1 MGWRYRKRIKIL
13 PGIHINISKSGIS
26 TNVGVKGAS
35 VTFGPNGTHVN
46 TGFPGTGL
54 YRRDRISGSNH
65 PDYSENRKWYED
77 TESNSSEE
85 NVPKNDFYVVKEN
98 GITEIPTFKS
108 QYYIAFIIA
117 LLMPFIGLTLYGFGE
132 WWMFFSCLLVDVV
145 QLLCWSFVIDLNNY
159 HDKHATYKV
168 LRIKN
173 DPVLLKKEILGHTV
187 RCIFSCVLILTNLFP
202 LFAMSKSFISL
213 YDNVFYSKIG
223 LYYFRQT
230 PYDGGFIVF
239 LMMTFMVLIWGG
251 CSYNE
256 VNIIKR
262 LRNLL
267 REYSHYNSKGA
278 STNINEEG
286 QMTKHE
292 PESVSINKNETK
304 SESNFERPLTRD
316 IILGNLVNK
325 EQGTPISSLSSQELS
340 AILTK
345 STTPDSKL
353 SSSTISRQEV
363 RDILGNLV
371 KNSSDTELK
380 QTKESL
386 SRPQD
391 DVIVPHDPK
400 RDLESY
406 HYPTLDL
413 LKKYKDDSLPF
424 IDMEEQNANKNRIVD
439 TLRNFGIEI
448 SSIKATVGARIT
460 LYEISLAPGVN
471 ASKLRGLEDDIALAL
486 SSHNVHF
493 IIPIPGKGTIGIEVP
508 NIRPSIVSLESIL
521 NTKQFQETTM
531 ELPCAIGKIITNEV
545 FMFDLTKAPHI
556 LIAGSTG
563 QGKSVALNT
572 MIMSLLYKK
581 HPAEMKLVLM
591 DPYGVELG
599 VYSQIANHFLA
610 TLPNESTIVSNSN
623 KAVSTLNGLCK
634 EMEARYD
641 LLKKAYV
648 RNIKEYNRK
657 FIDRQ
662 LNPTI
667 GHRFMPYI
675 VVVIDEYGDFIE
687 EKGQDFETPIVQLAQ
702 YARAVGIH
710 MIISTKRPTN
720 DIITGAI
727 KANFPTRIAF
737 RLPERIDS
745 QVILDCDGAEELLGN
760 GDMLFRAGKS
770 IDCIRVQCALVDT
783 PEVERICQFVS
794 QQQGYISPFELPDPY
809 FDDTEY
815 GESHDVDMQHLDPL
829 FEDAARLIVM
839 TQEGSTSLIQRKFA
853 IGYNRAGRL
862 MDQLE
867 KAGIV
872 GAAHGSRPREVL
884 IMDEMSLENL
894 LSQWRA

>member
-35 VTFGPNGTHVN
+35 VTFGPKGTYVN
-46 TGFPGTGL
+46 AGLPGTGL
-54 YRRDRISGSNH
+54 YRRDKVSI
-65 PDYSENRKWYED
+65 PQK
-77 TESNSSEE
+77 EE
-85 NVPKNDFYVVKEN
+85 NTNSFLNYTDSTTEEAGKFNKN
-98 GITEIPTFKS
+98 
-108 QYYIAFIIA
+108 A
-117 LLMPFIGLTLYGFGE
+117 LKLIGG
-132 WWMFFSCLLVDVV
+132 
-145 QLLCWSFVIDLNNY
+145 
-159 HDKHATYKV
+159 
-168 LRIKN
+168 
-173 DPVLLKKEILGHTV
+173 VLLFLSIIT
-187 RCIFSCVLILTNLFP
+187 LI
-202 LFAMSKSFISL
+202 SFISYLFTADIDQRIIESPMARDVLNSKLEFHNICGGWGAYTSWFFISRCLGYPAFLIPLFFLVVSLKMFGIHMPNLWRCLFSFILIMVWGSVFFAEFINPLL
-213 YDNVFYSKIG
+213 YKNVFNA
-223 LYYFRQT
+223 
-230 PYDGGFIVF
+230 GGHHGAYIA
-239 LMMTFMVLIWGG
+239 MVLENNIGIFG
-251 CSYNE
+251 LTVILVIVALVFFYIIHQRTTHINE
-256 VNIIKR
+256 KDGA
-262 LRNLL
+262 NLTDTNYA
-267 REYSHYNSKGA
+267 EDGEKDIDDN
-278 STNINEEG
+278 TNIV
-286 QMTKHE
+286 TKCTDGT
-292 PESVSINKNETK
+292 TK
-304 SESNFERPLTRD
+304 D
-316 IILGNLVNK
+316 
-325 EQGTPISSLSSQELS
+325 GTG
-340 AILTK
+340 
-345 STTPDSKL
+345 TT
-353 SSSTISRQEV
+353 
-363 RDILGNLV
+363 
-371 KNSSDTELK
+371 SDTVDNRNNINGEFVEESGE
-380 QTKESL
+380 KEWKKNIL
-386 SRPQD
+386 YPY
-391 DVIVPHDPK
+391 DPK
-400 RDLESY
+400 RDLENY

-413 LKKYKDDSLPF
+413 LMKYENDGLPY
-424 IDMEEQNANKNRIVD
+424 INMEEQTANKNRIVD

-623 KAVSTLNGLCK
+623 KVVSTLNGLCK
-634 EMEARYD
+634 EMEVRYD

-727 KANFPTRIAF
+727 KTNFPTRIAF

-745 QVILDCDGAEELLGN
+745 QVILDCDGAEDLLGN

-770 IDCIRVQCALVDT
+770 IDCIRVQCAFVDT
-783 PEVERICQFVS
+783 PEVNRICQFVS

-872 GAAHGSRPREVL
+872 GAAHGSKPREVF
-884 IMDEMSLENL
+884 IQDEVSLENL
-894 LSQWRA
+894 FNALRW

>member
-35 VTFGPNGTHVN
+35 VTFGPKGTYVN
-46 TGFPGTGL
+46 AGLPGTGL
-54 YRRDRISGSNH
+54 YRRDKVSI
-65 PDYSENRKWYED
+65 PQK
-77 TESNSSEE
+77 EE
-85 NVPKNDFYVVKEN
+85 NTNSFLNYTDSTTEEAGKFNKN
-98 GITEIPTFKS
+98 
-108 QYYIAFIIA
+108 A
-117 LLMPFIGLTLYGFGE
+117 LKLIGG
-132 WWMFFSCLLVDVV
+132 
-145 QLLCWSFVIDLNNY
+145 
-159 HDKHATYKV
+159 
-168 LRIKN
+168 
-173 DPVLLKKEILGHTV
+173 VLLFLSIIT
-187 RCIFSCVLILTNLFP
+187 LI
-202 LFAMSKSFISL
+202 SFISYLFTADIDQRIIESPMARDVLNSKLEFHNICGGWGAYTSWFFISRCLGYPAFLIPLFFLVVSLKMFGIHMPNLWRCLFSFILIMVWGSVFFAEFINPLL
-213 YDNVFYSKIG
+213 YKNVFNA
-223 LYYFRQT
+223 
-230 PYDGGFIVF
+230 GGHHGAYIA
-239 LMMTFMVLIWGG
+239 MVLENNIGIFG
-251 CSYNE
+251 LTVILAIVAVVFFYIIHQRTTHINE
-256 VNIIKR
+256 KDSANFTVTNYAEDGEKDIDD
-262 LRNLL
+262 N
-267 REYSHYNSKGA
+267 
-278 STNINEEG
+278 TNIV
-286 QMTKHE
+286 TKCTDGT
-292 PESVSINKNETK
+292 TK
-304 SESNFERPLTRD
+304 D
-316 IILGNLVNK
+316 
-325 EQGTPISSLSSQELS
+325 GTG
-340 AILTK
+340 
-345 STTPDSKL
+345 TT
-353 SSSTISRQEV
+353 
-363 RDILGNLV
+363 
-371 KNSSDTELK
+371 SDTVDNRNNINGEFVEESGE
-380 QTKESL
+380 KEWKKNIL
-386 SRPQD
+386 YPYN
-391 DVIVPHDPK
+391 PK
-400 RDLESY
+400 RDLENY

-413 LKKYKDDSLPF
+413 LMKYENDGLPY
-424 IDMEEQNANKNRIVD
+424 INMEEQTANKNRIVD

-531 ELPCAIGKIITNEV
+531 ELPCAIGKNITNEV

-727 KANFPTRIAF
+727 KTNFPTRIAF

-745 QVILDCDGAEELLGN
+745 QVILDCDGAEDLLGN

-770 IDCIRVQCALVDT
+770 IDCIRVQCAFVDT
-783 PEVERICQFVS
+783 PEVNRICQFVS

-809 FDDTEY
+809 FDENEY
-815 GESHDVDMQHLDPL
+815 GGESRDVDMQHLDPM
-829 FEDAARLIVM
+829 FEDAARLIVRE
-839 TQEGSTSLIQRKFA
+839 QSGSSSLIQRKFA

-884 IMDEMSLENL
+884 IADETSLENL
-894 LSQWRA
+894 LLQWE